1 MTSTKAPTRRKEAR
15 PPDAGSPDMRRFTLL
30 SLGVHVLFLSL
41 ISVPLIRPL
50 RPVPAEPIYEV
61 ALIQWPE
68 PNYEPP
74 KPVRP
79 PEKKKE
85 PVKPKPEPKKPKPE
99 DTVVVPKKNEPK
111 PKPVPEPE
119 EAETQVPEKTPVPIP
134 DAPEEPVSMGEV
146 DQKDFKH
153 DYYLQQVRRLLAR
166 AWDPPSGGS
175 GVVRV
180 SVHFIID
187 RTGTISALEV
197 TATSAWNLYDRSAM
211 GAVLNVKKLPPLPE
225 AYSGDQL
232 GLTVNFQRMG
242 DAP

>member
-1 MTSTKAPTRRKEAR
+1 MNPTKAPTRRKEAR
-15 PPDAGSPDMRRFTLL
+15 PPDAGSPKMRRFTLL
-30 SLGVHVLFLSL
+30 SLGIHVLFVSLFSLSL
-41 ISVPLIRPL
+41 IQPL

-85 PVKPKPEPKKPKPE
+85 PEKPKPEPKKPKPE
-99 DTVVVPKKNEPK
+99 DAVVVPKSEPK
-111 PKPVPEPE
+111 PKPPPEPKQAE
-119 EAETQVPEKTPVPIP
+119 EPVPEKTPVPIQ

-153 DYYLQQVRRLLAR
+153 DYYLQQVRRILAR
-166 AWDPPSGGS
+166 AWDPPSGGT
-175 GVVRV
+175 GLVEVGL
-180 SVHFIID
+180 HFIID
-187 RTGTISALEV
+187 RTGAISALEV
-197 TATSAWNLYDRSAM
+197 SSTSGWNLYDRAALS
-211 GAVLNVKKLPPLPE
+211 AVLSVKKLPPLPE
-225 AYSGDQL
+225 SYAGDQL